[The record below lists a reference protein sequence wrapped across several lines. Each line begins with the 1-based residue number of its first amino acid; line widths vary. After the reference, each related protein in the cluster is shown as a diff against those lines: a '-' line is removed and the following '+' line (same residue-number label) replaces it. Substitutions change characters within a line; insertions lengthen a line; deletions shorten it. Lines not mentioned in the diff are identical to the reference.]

1 MLDGG
6 IWRGTTTLLA
16 GPSGAGKTTI
26 GLQFA
31 LEGVRRGEPSLYV
44 NFQENPSQLT
54 RTISALGFD
63 LEEAQAQGLE
73 LVYAS
78 PVELQIDSIIGGI
91 FRRIQQRSVRRL
103 VVDALGDLASAA
115 TDPQRLHDYLY
126 ALVQHFAVRTI
137 TSVLT
142 FETTGNTISGTGMQN
157 AMSYLSDNVLLLTV
171 EGEER
176 TRRRLRILKTRGSAH
191 DARVREVEITAAGLS
206 VLE

>member
-1 MLDGG
+1 
-6 IWRGTTTLLA
+6 
-16 GPSGAGKTTI
+16 
-26 GLQFA
+26 
-31 LEGVRRGEPSLYV
+31 
-44 NFQENPSQLT
+44 
-54 RTISALGFD
+54 
-63 LEEAQAQGLE
+63 
-73 LVYAS
+73 
-78 PVELQIDSIIGGI
+78 
-91 FRRIQQRSVRRL
+91 

-206 VLE
+206 VLG